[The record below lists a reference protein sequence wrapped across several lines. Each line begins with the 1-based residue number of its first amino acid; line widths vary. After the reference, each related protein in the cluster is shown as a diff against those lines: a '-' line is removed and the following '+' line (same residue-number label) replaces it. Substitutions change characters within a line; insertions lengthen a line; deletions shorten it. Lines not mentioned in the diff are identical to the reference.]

1 MDLTHPLYDGHCRIR
16 KRFLIEEDI
25 IMKLKKLTGTI
36 AAATLVMGML
46 AGCGASDTAA
56 ADTAAAAET
65 TAADTAAAAETTA
78 ETTAAE
84 TTAEAAEA
92 VTGEVTA
99 AGSSALLPLAQAAA
113 EKFMDANPDCS
124 VTVNGGGS
132 GEGLKQVADGAI
144 DIGNSDVF
152 AEEKLD
158 ASVAAG
164 LVDHEVCVITMAPV
178 VNADL
183 GVDDLTTDQ
192 LIDIFTGK
200 ITNWKEVGGPDE
212 EILLVTRPSS
222 SGTRA
227 LFKNLSL
234 IHI

>member
-1 MDLTHPLYDGHCRIR
+1 MDLTRSLYDGHCRIR

-25 IMKLKKLTGTI
+25 IMKRKKLTGTI

-56 ADTAAAAET
+56 ADTAAAAAET

-84 TTAEAAEA
+84 TTAEA

-132 GEGLKQVADGAI
+132 GEGLKQTLA
-144 DIGNSDVF
+144 
-152 AEEKLD
+152 
-158 ASVAAG
+158 
-164 LVDHEVCVITMAPV
+164 
-178 VNADL
+178 
-183 GVDDLTTDQ
+183 
-192 LIDIFTGK
+192 
-200 ITNWKEVGGPDE
+200 
-212 EILLVTRPSS
+212 
-222 SGTRA
+222 
-227 LFKNLSL
+227 
-234 IHI
+234 